1 MLQVWHLLISV
12 GIKLGFFSLCL
23 NFDFNARRLAL
34 RGARLALLHRALE
47 VPALM
52 RVGVGLSMNVNELVI
67 RVN

>member
-1 MLQVWHLLISV
+1 MKVWHLLISV

-34 RGARLALLHRALE
+34 RGARLVLLHRALE

-52 RVGVGLSMNVNELVI
+52 RVGVRLSMNVYKLVI
-67 RVN
+67 RIN